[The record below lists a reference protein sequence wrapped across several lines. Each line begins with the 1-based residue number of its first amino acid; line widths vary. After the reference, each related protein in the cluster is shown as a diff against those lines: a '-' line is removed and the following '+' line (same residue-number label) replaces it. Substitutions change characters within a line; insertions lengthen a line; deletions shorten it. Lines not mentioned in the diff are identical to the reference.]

1 MIAEIE
7 NLILEHL
14 KIIQSELATISRRI
28 DEIHQRTIN
37 VERMPARQAT
47 EMAHMQA
54 EVISDRHRVDRIEQR
69 LERIERRLELT
80 D

>member
-1 MIAEIE
+1 MTAEIE

-14 KIIQSELATISRRI
+14 KIIQSELATISRRV

-37 VERMPARQAT
+37 VERMLARQAT
-47 EMAHMQA
+47 EMAHVQA
-54 EVISDRHRVDRIEQR
+54 EVISDRHRLDAVIKR